1 MSGWQGMPAG
11 AGGGTVVFEEY
22 DHGTGSKW
30 IAASPCVNAVMF
42 GGRFFCRR
50 FMENGLGAKPD

>member
-1 MSGWQGMPAG
+1 M
-11 AGGGTVVFEEY
+11 FEEY